1 MYRPTA
7 NASYFGLYIIN
18 HIFVCLR
25 NPNLE
30 VATNKD
36 WNASVSSQSKLKL
49 VQNLVYQS
57 WNVLKQSVLGRSC
70 LMQRVSDLRAFKAL
84 RLYLV
89 LWKIATNLEAQLW
102 LYKYI
107 ISFKLSEEEL
117 EAFYEKWPGF
127 LWKSRIGP

>member
-1 MYRPTA
+1 
-7 NASYFGLYIIN
+7 
-18 HIFVCLR
+18 
-25 NPNLE
+25 
-30 VATNKD
+30 
-36 WNASVSSQSKLKL
+36 
-49 VQNLVYQS
+49 
-57 WNVLKQSVLGRSC
+57 
-70 LMQRVSDLRAFKAL
+70 MQRVPDLRVFKAL